1 MRGCELRRWVWT
13 AIAVVL
19 AAVLAVACSSD
30 TDEQQAQSEAA
41 APPTAAN
48 APSAAGATE
57 EMAQQQT
64 QRPAQSEPI
73 QWSYD
78 RCANRM
84 EDVSFTFADSLQVG
98 VADLRAALRN
108 GETAYARFVWER
120 SIQPTLD
127 ATVLAERELAEH
139 CAQQLASLEEFLEV
153 SEGWRQ
159 GIEEEL
165 AFISASREQFDEE
178 GADWSSE
185 RCARRYEDFGI
196 YFLLFN
202 EPGGPLDDLEE
213 AVNRADR
220 DLAERIGATRVEPA
234 LEEFRAALSDVTEHC
249 EPSESVPAEAVDNV
263 EYAMELAPDLLADV
277 EERYA
282 DLVD

>member
-1 MRGCELRRWVWT
+1 M
-13 AIAVVL
+13 
-19 AAVLAVACSSD
+19 AAVLAVACSGD
-30 TDEQQAQSEAA
+30 GDEQQTQPEAA
-41 APPTAAN
+41 APPAA
-48 APSAAGATE
+48 ATEPSVAGAAE
-57 EMAQQQT
+57 EAGQ
-64 QRPAQSEPI
+64 PPPQSEPI

-84 EDVSFTFADSLQVG
+84 EDAAFTYADSLQVD
-98 VADLRAALRN
+98 VADLQAALRD
-108 GETAYARFVWER
+108 GETAYARFFWEM

-127 ATVLAERELAEH
+127 AMALAERELAEH
-139 CAQQLASLEEFLEV
+139 CAQQFASLEEFLEV
-153 SEGWRQ
+153 SKGWRQ

-165 AFISASREQFDEE
+165 ASISASREQFDEE
-178 GADWSSE
+178 GADWSPE

-196 YFLLFN
+196 YFLLFT

-249 EPSESVPAEAVDNV
+249 EPSESVPAEIVDNV
-263 EYAMELAPDLLADV
+263 ESVMGLAPDLLADV

-282 DLVD
+282 ELVD

>member
-1 MRGCELRRWVWT
+1 MRGSELRRWVWT
-13 AIAVVL
+13 AVAVV
-19 AAVLAVACSSD
+19 AAALAVSCSGD
-30 TDEQQAQSEAA
+30 GDEQQAQSEAA
-41 APPTAAN
+41 APPTTAN
-48 APSAAGATE
+48 APSAGGGTE
-57 EMAQQQT
+57 EAGQQQ
-64 QRPAQSEPI
+64 QAQSEPI
-73 QWSYD
+73 QWSAD
-78 RCANRM
+78 RCLNRM
-84 EDVSFTFADSLQVG
+84 EDVSVTYADSLQVD
-98 VADLRAALRN
+98 VADLQAALRN
-108 GETAYARFVWER
+108 GETAYARFIWER

-139 CAQQLASLEEFLEV
+139 CAQQLAPLEEFLEIG
-153 SEGWRQ
+153 EGWRQ

-165 AFISASREQFDEE
+165 ASISASREQFDEE
-178 GADWSSE
+178 GADWSPE

-202 EPGGPLDDLEE
+202 EPDGPLDDLEE

-249 EPSESVPAEAVDNV
+249 EPSESVPAEAVDDV
-263 EYAMELAPDLLADV
+263 EYVMGLAPDLLADL

-282 DLVD
+282 DLID

>member
-1 MRGCELRRWVWT
+1 MRRRGLRRWVWT
-13 AIAVVL
+13 AIAV
-19 AAVLAVACSSD
+19 AAVTVAVACSGD
-30 TDEQQAQSEAA
+30 TDQQTQPQAA
-41 APPTAAN
+41 APPATAT
-48 APSAAGATE
+48 APSSAGATE

-64 QRPAQSEPI
+64 QQPAQSEPI

-84 EDVSFTFADSLQVG
+84 EDAAFTYADSLQVD
-98 VADLRAALRN
+98 VADLQAALRD
-108 GETAYARFVWER
+108 GETAYARFFWEM

-127 ATVLAERELAEH
+127 AMALAERELAEH
-139 CAQQLASLEEFLEV
+139 CAQQFASLEEFLEV

-165 AFISASREQFDEE
+165 ASISASREQFDEE
-178 GADWSSE
+178 GADWSPE

-196 YFLLFN
+196 YFLLFT

-213 AVNRADR
+213 AVNRDDR

-249 EPSESVPAEAVDNV
+249 ELSEAVPAEAVDDV
-263 EYAMELAPDLLADV
+263 EWVMGLAPDLLADV

-282 DLVD
+282 GLID

>member
-1 MRGCELRRWVWT
+1 MRGCELRRWVWA
-13 AIAVVL
+13 AIAVM
-19 AAVLAVACSSD
+19 AAGLAVACSSD
-30 TDEQQAQSEAA
+30 ANDQQTQSEAA
-41 APPTAAN
+41 AAN

-64 QRPAQSEPI
+64 QQAAQSEPI
-73 QWSYD
+73 QWSED
-78 RCANRM
+78 RCLNRM
-84 EDVSFTFADSLQVG
+84 EDAAFTYADSLQVA
-98 VADLRAALRN
+98 VADLQSALRN

-139 CAQQLASLEEFLEV
+139 CAQQLVPLEEFLEV
-153 SEGWRQ
+153 GEGWRQ

-165 AFISASREQFDEE
+165 ASISASREQFDEE
-178 GADWSSE
+178 GADWPPE
-185 RCARRYEDFGI
+185 RCARRYEDVGI

-220 DLAERIGATRVEPA
+220 DLAERIGATREPA

-249 EPSESVPAEAVDNV
+249 EPSESVPAEVVDNV
-263 EYAMELAPDLLADV
+263 E
-277 EERYA
+277 
-282 DLVD
+282 